1 MFVALGRLMEADLD
15 LIVPMLIKKSAES
28 NGFICDEANKALQVR
43 TFPRHPCQSLARRV
57 APSR

>member
-43 TFPRHPCQSLARRV
+43 APLPRLRRSYARRV

>member
-43 TFPRHPCQSLARRV
+43 APRPRLRRSSARRV